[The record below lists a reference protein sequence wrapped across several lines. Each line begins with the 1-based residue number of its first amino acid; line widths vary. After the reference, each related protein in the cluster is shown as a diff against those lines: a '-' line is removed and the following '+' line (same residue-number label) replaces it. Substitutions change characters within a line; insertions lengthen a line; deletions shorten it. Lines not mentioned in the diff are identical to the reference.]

1 VGVLSDRKD
10 ALVSTLTF
18 ENLFVSFGQKA
29 QKPGG
34 TGS

>member
-10 ALVSTLTF
+10 ALVSTRTF
-18 ENLFVSFGQKA
+18 QEAFVSFGQKA
-29 QKPGG
+29 QEPGG